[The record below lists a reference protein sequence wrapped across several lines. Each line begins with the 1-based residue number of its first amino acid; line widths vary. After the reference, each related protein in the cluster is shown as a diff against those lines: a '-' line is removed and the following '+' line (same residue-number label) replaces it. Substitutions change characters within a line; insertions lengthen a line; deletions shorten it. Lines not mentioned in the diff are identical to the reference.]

1 MLAALGL
8 PQLGD
13 GAGTA
18 QESTADEF
26 CTLDLHGLGVPMGKP
41 MSAQAGQAVL
51 FLQNA
56 FYLVHFSGHN
66 TIRNPSEISP
76 DVSSALM

>member
-1 MLAALGL
+1 MLVALGL

-18 QESTADEF
+18 AGRMADDF
-26 CTLDLHGLGVPMGKP
+26 CTLNLHGLGVPMGKP
-41 MSAQAGQAVL
+41 ISDLRDISAQAGQAAL

-56 FYLVHFSGHN
+56 LYLVHLSGHN
-66 TIRNPSEISP
+66 TIRKSFRN
-76 DVSSALM
+76 LT